1 MDERIMKGTGK
12 LGFGLMRLPHKGLSI
27 DIEQTSKMVDMFI
40 EGGGT
45 YFDTAYVY
53 QGSEAAAKKA
63 LVERHPR
70 ESYTLATKL
79 NASMLAVSATEKMA
93 KKQFETSLERTGAG
107 YFDYYLLHALDSKNY
122 QRYEK
127 FGIWD
132 FAKEKKAQGLIRH
145 MGFSFHGRPE
155 LLDKLLT
162 EHPEAEFVQLQIN
175 YADWENPMVQSR
187 ACYEVARKH
196 GKPVIIMEP
205 VKGGMLANPPDPVKA
220 VFKEAEPENSC
231 ASWALRFCADL
242 EGVITALSGMS
253 NVEQM
258 QDNLNIMKNFRGL
271 TEEQRLVLARAREEL
286 EKIPVIPC
294 TSCQYCA
301 KVCPNNIGI
310 SGSFEA
316 MNLVILY
323 EDPEFGKN
331 KMKWS
336 VDAHGKKRA
345 TECIGCGAC
354 EEACP
359 QHIAIV
365 EELKKVAQTLC

>member
-1 MDERIMKGTGK
+1 MDEKIMKETGK

-122 QRYEK
+122 KRYEK

-132 FAKEKKAQGLIRH
+132 FAKEKKAQGQIRH
-145 MGFSFHGRPE
+145 VGFSFHGRPD
-155 LLDKLLT
+155 LLEKLLT
-162 EHPEAEFVQLQIN
+162 EHPEVEFVQLQIN
-175 YADWENPMVQSR
+175 YADWENDSVLSR
-187 ACYEVARKH
+187 ANYEVARKF
-196 GKPVIIMEP
+196 GKPIVVMEP
-205 VKGGMLANPPDPVKA
+205 VKGGKLANPPEEVKKLFRAADPNA
-220 VFKEAEPENSC
+220 SM
-231 ASWALRFCADL
+231 ASWAIRFAASLD
-242 EGVITALSGMS
+242 GVLAVLSGMS

-258 QDNLNIMKNFRGL
+258 RDNLSYMTNFVPLNDAERRMLHEAQRIMGASV
-271 TEEQRLVLARAREEL
+271 T
-286 EKIPVIPC
+286 IPC
-294 TSCQYCA
+294 TACRYCTEGCPKQIPIPDVFA
-301 KVCPNNIGI
+301 AANEILGSGRREDAERAYAAIPAGHTAADCIACRRCEKV
-310 SGSFEA
+310 
-316 MNLVILY
+316 
-323 EDPEFGKN
+323 
-331 KMKWS
+331 
-336 VDAHGKKRA
+336 
-345 TECIGCGAC
+345 
-354 EEACP
+354 CP
-359 QHIAIV
+359 QHIEIS
-365 EELKKVAQTLC
+365 EKMKEIQTML